1 MIFMVWQITLNVLGH
16 TGYEYHP
23 RWLMDSWLGKFM
35 NTPFSLVIGMSYTYL
50 PFMVLPLYVVL
61 EKLDFSLVE
70 AARDLGC
77 SEDADAF
84 DKALEKIAK
93 APPPKSVE
101 KRKAKK
107 KR

>member
-1 MIFMVWQITLNVLGH
+1 
-16 TGYEYHP
+16 
-23 RWLMDSWLGKFM
+23 M
-35 NTPFSLVIGMSYTYL
+35 NTG
-50 PFMVLPLYVVL
+50 
-61 EKLDFSLVE
+61 EKGNDVPTKRAKSQREAFIE

-107 KR
+107 K